1 MQRLLCV
8 CFYIFTDAPCS
19 ACPAFACA
27 AAPVACD
34 FFLLMV
40 ARAGLLVRAAKLTCE
55 VRRDKHRA
63 RGLYCVLDVWGARV
77 RWVEIPGHASRASG
91 PNNGF
96 IAGTCVRAPCV
107 PDWWRVSVRARQNK
121 LAKCARGSDTIYLLS
136 LARANFIMHGP
147 GGGTDVPV
155 RRECGRPPGL
165 VV

>member
-1 MQRLLCV
+1 MRRAAPALRLLV
-8 CFYIFTDAPCS
+8 LLRLSRAILCF
-19 ACPAFACA
+19 
-27 AAPVACD
+27 

-40 ARAGLLVRAAKLTCE
+40 ARAGLLMRAAKLTCE

-107 PDWWRVSVRARQNK
+107 PDWWRMSVRARQNK

-147 GGGTDVPV
+147 GRRYGRACKARTLNVHPV
-155 RRECGRPPGL
+155 LLSEE
-165 VV
+165 VTE

>member
-1 MQRLLCV
+1 MRRAAPALRLLV
-8 CFYIFTDAPCS
+8 LLRLSRAILCF
-19 ACPAFACA
+19 
-27 AAPVACD
+27 

-40 ARAGLLVRAAKLTCE
+40 ARAGLLMRAAKLTCE

-107 PDWWRVSVRARQNK
+107 PDWWRVSVRARQSK

-147 GGGTDVPV
+147 GGGTCLYGAIDVPPV
-155 RRECGRPPGL
+155 LLSEE
-165 VV
+165 VTE